1 MTNILM
7 YITQI
12 HRALLKDVGTLFT
25 IDENSSDGQL
35 FGLICSDLQMI
46 KPNYE
51 AMIKGGHLKVTEMGV
66 QHVGKFNY
74 QLWVIYQKIYIP
86 KNIAVLINLFNI
98 IITIMFIRLLHI

>member
-1 MTNILM
+1 M
-7 YITQI
+7 
-12 HRALLKDVGTLFT
+12 LKDVGTLFT

-74 QLWVIYQKIYIP
+74 QSWVIY
-86 KNIAVLINLFNI
+86 
-98 IITIMFIRLLHI
+98 